1 MHHKID
7 GTTRYDAEDLDLVM
21 PMYNLV
27 EYSSNNPETTGSLW
41 IYSKEEATDFNADIA
56 NINDFKSFMYE
67 AKVLENTEVDGAN
80 GILKNATI
88 PVTLK
93 FEISFEMPLIN
104 WTKYCVLSAA
114 GADNINNRDSD
125 NIIFTIK
132 DTKLYV
138 FVVTLLARDNQKVSK
153 NFSKGFERSVYWS
166 EY

>member
-1 MHHKID
+1 
-7 GTTRYDAEDLDLVM
+7 
-21 PMYNLV
+21 MYNLV
-27 EYSSNNPETTGSLW
+27 EYSSNNSETTGSLW

-88 PVTLK
+88 PVILK

-125 NIIFTIK
+125 NINFTIK
-132 DTKLYV
+132 DTKLCFCSNFISKRQSKSV
-138 FVVTLLARDNQKVSK
+138 K
-153 NFSKGFERSVYWS
+153 NF
-166 EY
+166 